1 MTRHQIMRRRWLASI
16 LVLSFAGA
24 GGAQAETPKGTKA
37 TVSPG
42 KAVSIEYTLK
52 VDDKV
57 VDSNVGGEPL
67 TYEHGS
73 GRIIPGLE
81 KALEGMKKGESKH
94 VTVAPKDGY
103 GEHDPQGLQ
112 EVKKEMIPAEAKVGT
127 MLNGTRPDGR
137 KVMVV
142 VKEIRDKTVLLDFNH
157 PLAGKTLNFDVKIL
171 DIKDAPP
178 KESAVP
184 TPKK

>member
-1 MTRHQIMRRRWLASI
+1 MTGHRFTRELWMASI
-16 LVLSFAGA
+16 LSLTIGSGVGL
-24 GGAQAETPKGTKA
+24 AETPKGAKG

-67 TYEHGS
+67 TYEHGA

-81 KALEGMKKGESKH
+81 KALEGMKKGEAKH
-94 VTVAPKDGY
+94 VTVPPKDGY

-112 EVKKEMIPAEAKVGT
+112 EVKKEMIPQDAKVGT

-171 DIKDAPP
+171 DVKDAP
-178 KESAVP
+178 KEPAAAP
-184 TPKK
+184 APKK